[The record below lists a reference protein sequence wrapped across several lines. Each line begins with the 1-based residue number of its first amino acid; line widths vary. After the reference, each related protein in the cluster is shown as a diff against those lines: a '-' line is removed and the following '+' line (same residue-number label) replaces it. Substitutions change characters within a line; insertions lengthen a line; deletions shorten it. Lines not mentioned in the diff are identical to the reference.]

1 MKKWMYVISV
11 GSMLAIFLVFYLAET
26 KKHAEKEAQRAIK
39 VAADKKAEDD
49 RKAGIEAAARADA
62 EKRTAQRLADE
73 AKKEADRVAKW
84 EAEGQKIQEAT
95 DKFNAQADQSA
106 KKAAALELQLTTLR
120 AEKEKLNRE
129 AFDLAKQVE
138 LGKIN
143 RRTAELEIQ
152 RITAMI
158 AAKAA
163 ASSLARPPA
172 VVAPPSS

>member
-11 GSMLAIFLVFYLAET
+11 GSMLAIFIVFYLSAT
-26 KKHAEKEAQRAIK
+26 KKHEEKERQHIAAAAAQKATKDAEKKRI
-39 VAADKKAEDD
+39 EDV
-49 RKAGIEAAARADA
+49 ARADA
-62 EKRTAQRLADE
+62 EKRRQEREAAD
-73 AKKEADRVAKW
+73 AKKEADKVAKW
-84 EAEGQKIQEAT
+84 EAEGRKVQEAT
-95 DKFNAQADQSA
+95 DKFNAEADKFA
-106 KKAAALELQLTTLR
+106 KQAAALELQLTSLR

-129 AFDLAKQVE
+129 AFEQAKLVE

-163 ASSLARPPA
+163 QSSLARPPA
-172 VVAPPSS
+172 VATPPSS

>member
-11 GSMLAIFLVFYLAET
+11 SAMLAIFLVFYFSATKEHARREEQRMAE
-26 KKHAEKEAQRAIK
+26 
-39 VAADKKAEDD
+39 VAAKKKAEDD

-62 EKRTAQRLADE
+62 EKRTQQRLADE

-95 DKFNAQADQSA
+95 DKYNAEADRSA
-106 KKAAALELQLTTLR
+106 KKAAELELQLASLR

-143 RRTAELEIQ
+143 RRDAEMEIQ

-158 AAKAA
+158 ASKASQ
-163 ASSLARPPA
+163 SSLARPPA
-172 VVAPPSS
+172 APVPSS